1 MPLFQ
6 RRSIMPFELIHFRDS
21 DKIIRKRKLDRDVK
35 VTLNY
40 LSDVLQGTIQRGEL
54 LRQALDE
61 MGWREN
67 GSLNILDGRRYQYKG
82 FKKGVALDGS
92 FAAYEY
98 ILEGL
103 FRLEPGFR
111 KGKIDCGV
119 LMLTATRSE
128 KSSLG
133 TSRDLAI
140 AEVEYLTDI
149 ITIPVSIALFNLGP
163 PVISDGEEK
172 GEPENG
178 VSVHAIKTKEAQEAD
193 QETQT

>member
-1 MPLFQ
+1 
-6 RRSIMPFELIHFRDS
+6 MPFELVHFRDS
-21 DKIIRKRKLDRDVK
+21 DKIIRKKKLDRDVR

-40 LSDVLQGTIQRGEL
+40 LNDVLTGTVYRGEL

-98 ILEGL
+98 LWAGL
-103 FRLEPGFR
+103 LRLQYGFD
-111 KGKIDCGV
+111 KKLIETGI

-140 AEVEYLTDI
+140 AEVEQLYP
-149 ITIPVSIALFNLGP
+149 TISMPVSIALFDLGP
-163 PVISDGEEK
+163 SVISNGEEE
-172 GEPENG
+172 GGDDSG
-178 VSVHAIKTKEAQEAD
+178 VSVSTHEEAAQKA
-193 QETQT
+193 